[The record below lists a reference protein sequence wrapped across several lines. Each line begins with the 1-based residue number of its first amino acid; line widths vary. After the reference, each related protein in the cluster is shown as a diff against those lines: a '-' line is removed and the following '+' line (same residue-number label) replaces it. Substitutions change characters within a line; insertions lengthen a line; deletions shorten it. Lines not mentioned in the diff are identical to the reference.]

1 MSIGKIGMNDVY
13 FRMNWRKPS
22 NRRQLTLYFRYLEYR
37 EFHTDKRDNKKLLV
51 IEVHNILY

>member
-1 MSIGKIGMNDVY
+1 MNDVY